1 VAHSAEGFTAGFPS
15 DPSRPSIIYGDCREG
30 SEGKGREGK
39 GRFDIFTGQK
49 RKEPAGKGRRAERA
63 GRYPRK
69 KNGVDERIDVYHF
82 LSSTQ
87 YATRYYSLLQSSLQK
102 KS

>member
-49 RKEPAGKGRRAERA
+49 RKEPAGKGEGPSGQVDIQ
-63 GRYPRK
+63 GRK
-69 KNGVDERIDVYHF
+69 MG
-82 LSSTQ
+82 STN
-87 YATRYYSLLQSSLQK
+87 A
-102 KS
+102 